1 MATFDQNITAIKQA
15 QYGYEVRDAIAE
27 GLTQC
32 YFRPTS
38 ILGLEYDEHDGNN
51 NQKVIEVPIPN
62 GNTIRIIY
70 GHKSSQSPLSM
81 DNYVCVGSGS
91 NQNLIACNY
100 SLFNSNPAHT
110 ISKNKNDGSIII
122 ELFDTKSEL
131 NKKITIKVGYSA
143 VEVSVLISSSGESSA
158 GLGTTTEITL
168 GRVDYVAGYS
178 SSGTFYPGTIVNPNY
193 IPLAMTDFGGP
204 GEFLMVQ
211 SGVKTTFNGKSLF
224 RDLSQGGRVGCHFYT
239 RFVYS

>member
-1 MATFDQNITAIKQA
+1 MATFNENIETIRTA
-15 QYGYEVRDAIAE
+15 QYGFQVRDSIAE
-27 GLTQC
+27 GLNQC

-38 ILGLEYDEHDGNN
+38 ILGLEYYEHDGSN

-70 GHKSSQSPLSM
+70 GPKSSQSSLTM
-81 DNYVCVGSGS
+81 DNFVCVGYGS
-91 NQNLIACNY
+91 NQNLVACNY

-122 ELFDTKSEL
+122 KLFDTKSEL
-131 NKKITIKVGYSA
+131 NKIITIKVGYSA

-168 GRVDYVAGYS
+168 GRVNYVDGYS
-178 SSGTFYPGTIVNPNY
+178 SSGTFYPGTIANPIY
-193 IPLAMTDFGGP
+193 IPLVMTDFGGP
-204 GEFLMVQ
+204 GECLMVQ
-211 SGVKTTFNGKSLF
+211 SGVRTTFNGKSLF
-224 RDLSQGGRVGCHFYT
+224 RDLSQSGRVGCHFYT